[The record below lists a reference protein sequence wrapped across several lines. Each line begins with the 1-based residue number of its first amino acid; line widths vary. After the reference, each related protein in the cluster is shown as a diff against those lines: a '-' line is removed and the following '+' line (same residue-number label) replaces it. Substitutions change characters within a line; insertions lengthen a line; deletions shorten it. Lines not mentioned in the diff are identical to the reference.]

1 MKPQTYLSRSDRT
14 TAQWLLSVQVFV
26 SCSLFKSHYPW
37 PYHRTSLQRSFRQLF
52 RISRYRTLSLSN
64 SFKNLYIS
72 FSLNFITTSP
82 TFSLYISLKN
92 LYLYLF
98 FSPSLV
104 LLIFLTISPNI
115 ITPITHF
122 TITHPSSLLLSC
134 NHIGPLSSSRQILCF
149 AARSFV
155 LIY

>member
-1 MKPQTYLSRSDRT
+1 MATISS
-14 TAQWLLSVQVFV
+14 
-26 SCSLFKSHYPW
+26 SLCFLF
-37 PYHRTSLQRSFRQLF
+37 SLQ
-52 RISRYRTLSLSN
+52 IPLSLALSSDLTLAVISTTFSN
-64 SFKNLYIS
+64 LDIGLYHCLTLLKTFIFL